1 MSVLIVEFS
10 QNIDEKEIHRMYKV
24 ELSFDIES
32 LDAETV
38 REICEKTDAIFE
50 REDLKCTESQLGRR
64 VYLDRGRA
72 QDYGR
77 FWAAI
82 FALKD
87 ATWIVEHLKEC
98 FWYNGLSKE
107 NPITEFMRE

>member
-1 MSVLIVEFS
+1 MSCARSVQLVCRSGENASPNRRRECIAERTLSTSILIVGFS
-10 QNIDEKEIHRMYKV
+10 ENIGEKEIHRMYKV

-50 REDLKCTESQLGRR
+50 REDLKCTESQPGRR

-77 FWAAI
+77 F
-82 FALKD
+82 
-87 ATWIVEHLKEC
+87 
-98 FWYNGLSKE
+98 
-107 NPITEFMRE
+107 